1 MSIVFC
7 EPAMNLLS
15 PAVRMMNRLKFP
27 AKFAC
32 LAAIVLMPLLFL
44 SVYLYQ
50 NIQEQRITLAQE
62 IEGQRYML
70 KLTPVA
76 RLSMLQRALTKR
88 LQDGDTSAQQDWQN
102 NRESLIKAYDDLAG
116 IDRELGVRL
125 ETGERVSQLRQGVD
139 RLLQGEAGTPLEVF
153 EAWNLQLTK
162 TLNFFYY
169 VSATSGLALDSDYT
183 SLFLIDM
190 TSLRLPR
197 EINLIGQLRGLA
209 TGLSVTNRFDPASL
223 TAARSLLRQEQQTA
237 DELEQALNLMAHEA
251 PELSRRLKDSLGQ
264 AAGDYAS
271 FRQGMLAAM
280 NGEGSVAGRTLGD
293 QGNAVVARYYKVQD
307 EAQTLLSQMLV
318 ERQAHAT
325 ALRNLVLGMLLGT
338 LALLAYTFA
347 GIYQALRQ
355 GITELVS
362 VTAAAAQGDLS
373 RRAAMR
379 GRDEIAD
386 IGRSLDEMLNAFGRS
401 LREVDQASNAVAQA
415 SGALATSIGQA
426 RSTMQAQQG
435 ETDQVATAITEM
447 TASVADVATNTEGA
461 VAAAQQADQ
470 ATREGTRVMQQ
481 TQQAIEALAADVDLS
496 ATKVAAL
503 ENHSQAIGGVI
514 AVIRTIAEQTNLL
527 ALNAAIEAARAGEQ
541 GRGFAVVAD
550 EVRTLASRTQTST
563 EEIRRIIEQLQNAT
577 TEAVGQMQASRGHAL
592 SGVEAAEQA
601 RVSLASIGA
610 AVERIVDVNVQI
622 ASAAE
627 QQAAVSE
634 EINRSTTGIR
644 ASTLQVLTGIQSDA
658 GTAERLAGLSQ
669 DLSAVVARFRMG
681 A

>member
-1 MSIVFC
+1 
-7 EPAMNLLS
+7 MNLLS

-223 TAARSLLRQEQQTA
+223 TAARSVLRQEQQTA

-307 EAQTLLSQMLV
+307 EAQTLLSQILV

-325 ALRNLVLGMLLGT
+325 ALRNLVLGMLLGA

-373 RRAAMR
+373 RRADMR

-503 ENHSQAIGGVI
+503 ENHSQEIGGVI

-644 ASTLQVLTGIQSDA
+644 TSTLQVLTGIQSDA

-669 DLSAVVARFRMG
+669 DLSSVVARFRMG